1 MVMKA
6 GLGESLV
13 RILCMTPPTFSFLL
27 RIDIPAHFTIALAG
41 EEWGADGPGA
51 QRLPG
56 AAEEAD
62 HPPGPPAPLQRLS
75 VAVSAP
81 RVSDWNGRP
90 EHEGEVG

>member
-1 MVMKA
+1 MRRA
-6 GLGESLV
+6 SLGESLMHV
-13 RILCMTPPTFSFLL
+13 LCVTPPSFSSLL
-27 RIDIPAHFTIALAG
+27 RIDIPAHFTVTLAG

-56 AAEEAD
+56 TAEEAD

-75 VAVSAP
+75 GAVSAP
-81 RVSDWNGRP
+81 RVSDGNGRP

>member
-1 MVMKA
+1 MKA

-13 RILCMTPPTFSFLL
+13 RILCVTPPTFSFLL